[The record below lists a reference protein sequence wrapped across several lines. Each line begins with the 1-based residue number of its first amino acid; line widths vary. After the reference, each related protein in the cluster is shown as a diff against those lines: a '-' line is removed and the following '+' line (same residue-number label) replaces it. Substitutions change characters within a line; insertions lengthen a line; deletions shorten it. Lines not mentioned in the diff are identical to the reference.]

1 MATCPLIGP
10 SARRGKFSGHHV
22 ARVKGMKRAQVRH
35 PRTRERLARRKAKL
49 KAKRRNQRARATA

>member
-1 MATCPLIGP
+1 MREIFGATSRKVRI
-10 SARRGKFSGHHV
+10 
-22 ARVKGMKRAQVRH
+22 MKKAQVRH